1 VRVLDIVESGC
12 NPCEQKLKVNK
23 SVCKLFRFHFPIF
36 YFFKMFMFLYML
48 TDLAFIAAF
57 SKFTLFQNQSIVA
70 VASWVAT
77 IPVSMGLSAF
87 IYWIIAKI
95 LLG

>member
-1 VRVLDIVESGC
+1 MLCSRGATSKNFRSGTHQSGTHQ
-12 NPCEQKLKVNK
+12 PC
-23 SVCKLFRFHFPIF
+23 I
-36 YFFKMFMFLYML
+36 
-48 TDLAFIAAF
+48 AFIAAF
-57 SKFTLFQNQSIVA
+57 SKFTLFQNQSVVA

>member
-1 VRVLDIVESGC
+1 
-12 NPCEQKLKVNK
+12 
-23 SVCKLFRFHFPIF
+23 
-36 YFFKMFMFLYML
+36 MFILLYIL
-48 TDLAFIAAF
+48 ADLSFIAAF
-57 SKFTLFQNQSIVA
+57 SKFTYCQNQSVVS

>member
-1 VRVLDIVESGC
+1 
-12 NPCEQKLKVNK
+12 
-23 SVCKLFRFHFPIF
+23 
-36 YFFKMFMFLYML
+36 MFLYML